1 MKIVT
6 DKVID
11 ASAFAAVA
19 FAEPKMP
26 IVEQL
31 IIGHGL
37 FAPYVFKSELANVCV
52 KKIRA
57 EPRQR
62 STILALFSAAWDT
75 PINFADVDPIEVVTL
90 AGRLGLSGYDASYLW
105 LARHLGAELV
115 TLDEKLGKAS
125 KRP

>member
-31 IIGHGL
+31 IVGHRL
-37 FAPYVFKSELANVCV
+37 FAPYLFKSELANVCM

-57 EPRQR
+57 LPKQR
-62 STILALFSAAWDT
+62 DTITGLFSAAWDT
-75 PINFADVDPIEVVTL
+75 PIDFLDIDPVEVVAL
-90 AGRLGLSGYDASYLW
+90 AGRFGLSGYDASYLW

-115 TLDEKLGKAS
+115 TLDEKLGRAS
-125 KRP
+125 KKP